1 MTVYSTCGKQ
11 VISYTTLVCS
21 ECGHEMGVD
30 GLQHGILILR
40 RDVSA
45 TCCPVL
51 CLHIPV
57 VCLLIPV
64 LHAVYV
70 RF

>member
-21 ECGHEMGVD
+21 ECGDEVGVD
-30 GLQHGILILR
+30 GLQQGILILR

-45 TCCPVL
+45 TCCL
-51 CLHIPV
+51 YFILV
-57 VCLLIPV
+57 VFLFIPV
-64 LHAVYV
+64 LHAIYV
-70 RF
+70 RY